1 MTLTLGKKMCREG
14 LNVCMKYEF
23 NLLHHV
29 GVVAKGVCAAAETA
43 AHRGDDNT
51 PSGPTGQGVKTTTV
65 ALSRLRVNLQKP
77 EFIHSCSERR
87 LHESHLGQ
95 HRINQV
101 IPSQAFLWSS
111 QQEEQVNIVIT
122 QSFKLGSNK
131 SNHAVSKLCYRM
143 KSARKQHQQRRSDNK
158 RQS

>member
-1 MTLTLGKKMCREG
+1 MTLNMGKIKCREG
-14 LNVCMKYEF
+14 LNVCMNYEF

-29 GVVAKGVCAAAETA
+29 GVVAKGVRAAAAETA
-43 AHRGDDNT
+43 AHG
-51 PSGPTGQGVKTTTV
+51 GVKTTTV
-65 ALSRLRVNLQKP
+65 ALSGVRVNLQKP

-122 QSFKLGSNK
+122 RSIKLGSNK

-143 KSARKQHQQRRSDNK
+143 KSARKRHQQWMSDNK